1 MINKS
6 TTKNQKSFNGQV
18 YEKAYKRLN
27 LSPTQRIIFQ
37 RLLGFLIRN
46 NKPFPFAATTL
57 SELTGFSLRTIFNC
71 LNDLENLRLIKR
83 NGLGKNRRFSRG
95 SILNKIFTTV
105 QNRIKIN
112 LNKDPTTVQL
122 TTQKL
127 YNRAGG
133 AYIKT
138 SSSLKRKENVRAQD
152 YQFYVTRIRADIQL
166 GLKPDD
172 YPIQSFDEFIISKSY
187 S

>member
-138 SSSLKRKENVRAQD
+138 SSSLKRKEGDFFSIDPQAQNKAHD
-152 YQFYVTRIRADIQL
+152 QKMKEYELAIKNRKKIM
-166 GLKPDD
+166 PH
-172 YPIQSFDEFIISKSY
+172 
-187 S
+187 